1 MATLPRLRHRAR
13 DEGWTLIELMVVI
26 ALIMILASTSLATYR
41 NSIAQAK
48 EATLG
53 SQLFIM
59 RDAINQYHAD
69 KGTYPDSLQALV
81 SEQYLRRI
89 PQDPFTNSSDSWQT
103 VAAEPEPGATSAA
116 AGIIDVYSGYDGTTL
131 DGRRISEK

>member
-1 MATLPRLRHRAR
+1 
-13 DEGWTLIELMVVI
+13 MVVI

-41 NSIAQAK
+41 NSITQAK